1 MEMKRTARVSR
12 QVPRPFEMPWG
23 KGEIVEEATAIGEWS
38 EPAIQL
44 LRYDDGTEGVRFC
57 QYDHRGRFRRSPM
70 MVSAT
75 MLRDL
80 GAALDSTPRL
90 RRLLRGL
97 EGGSARAARAR
108 PAAPARGRTARA
120 R

>member
-1 MEMKRTARVSR
+1 MEMKRTARDSR
-12 QVPRPFEMPWG
+12 LVPRPFEMPWG
-23 KGEIVEEATAIGEWS
+23 TGEIVAEATAIGEWS

-70 MVSAT
+70 MVSST

-97 EGGSARAARAR
+97 EGGSPGAVRARPERAARS
-108 PAAPARGRTARA
+108 RTARE